1 MQVNFISIYRCNF
14 AIAKFAKLWQHT
26 DNLIFMLKLGLY
38 LNLCIYLIFRLLMN
52 FVTLQLQS
60 WSFFPKKV
68 DIEEDFV
75 NFANR

>member
-1 MQVNFISIYRCNF
+1 MNFISIYRGNF
-14 AIAKFAKLWQHT
+14 AIAKFAKLWQYIDSLVFT
-26 DNLIFMLKLGLY
+26 LKLSLH

-60 WSFFPKKV
+60 WSVFPKKV